1 MSHEK
6 KSHRKSITKRS
17 KDMKEFENLF
27 EKIEEFE
34 EIQGYA
40 EDSSPSSPGRRLPY
54 MPMPEMSLKQ
64 KLDEARKTSIT
75 AMEE

>member
-54 MPMPEMSLKQ
+54 MPMPEMSLK
-64 KLDEARKTSIT
+64 
-75 AMEE
+75 